1 MEKLIINACPV
12 CGSTHLKRVMTCTDF
27 YASGEQFELC
37 SCEDC
42 GFTFTQGVPVEAE
55 IGKYYETP
63 DYISH
68 TDTRKGAMNTI
79 YHYVRSYML
88 GRKARLVAREAHR
101 KRGRLL
107 DIGTGTGY
115 FADTM
120 ARRGWK
126 VEAVEKSP
134 QARAFAKEHFDLDV
148 KPESALKEFAP
159 GSFDVITLWHVME
172 HLEHLNETWEMLR
185 ELLTEKGML
194 IVAVPNCSD
203 RKSVV

>member
-1 MEKLIINACPV
+1 MEKLSINACPV

-27 YASGEQFELC
+27 YASGEQFELY

-68 TDTRKGAMNTI
+68 TDTRKGAMNSV

-88 GRKARLVAREAHR
+88 GRKARLVAKEAHR
-101 KRGRLL
+101 KTGRLL

-120 ARRGWK
+120 GTFRTGGETRIGSAR
-126 VEAVEKSP
+126 V
-134 QARAFAKEHFDLDV
+134 
-148 KPESALKEFAP
+148 
-159 GSFDVITLWHVME
+159 
-172 HLEHLNETWEMLR
+172 
-185 ELLTEKGML
+185 
-194 IVAVPNCSD
+194 CS
-203 RKSVV
+203 RQF